1 MTESARRQ
9 IEGRDGTVFYRRR
22 IGEWLRRYI
31 IELVIVA
38 LLLAFGI
45 VTTVIT
51 STARKVFREAKDV
64 RYALKFA
71 GTQYYGGG
79 TSIYDPSKA
88 TGLTDGAAELIA
100 DLSSADGEVYLYAW
114 DSEDNEPLRF
124 EYRKGAYTVVY
135 IDDVDDGIDDE
146 DALTNQM
153 MGHWDVSYSFNVLKY
168 DAE

>member
-22 IGEWLRRYI
+22 IGEWLRRYV
-31 IELVIVA
+31 IELVIVTM
-38 LLLAFGI
+38 LLIFGI

-51 STARKVFREAKDV
+51 SNARKVFREAKDV

-79 TSIYDPSKA
+79 TSIYDPSNA
-88 TGLTDGAAELIA
+88 TGLTNGAADLIA
-100 DLSSADGEVYLYAW
+100 ELSSADGEVYLYAW
-114 DSEDNEPLRF
+114 DSENNEPLRF

-135 IDDVDDGIDDE
+135 IDDGDDGIDDE
-146 DALTNQM
+146 NALSNQM

>member
-146 DALTNQM
+146 NALTNQM